1 MISSGS
7 VAAHNLQSE
16 IIKIKKNP
24 YFLAAFDTAMMLEA
38 KNLINIKHK
47 RS

>member
-16 IIKIKKNP
+16 IIKKNLH
-24 YFLAAFDTAMMLEA
+24 FLAAFDTAMMLEEIPN
-38 KNLINIKHK
+38 K
-47 RS
+47 